1 MSDIT
6 IPSWRARPENPG
18 PNWRMLAVAGGLLGA
33 VAVAGAVGWGIS
45 RMGPRTVPLIEPDA
59 RPVKIRPESPGGM
72 IVPNQDQLVLEP
84 PSVRRAAERN
94 AGVSARLDQGP
105 EMPALE
111 QLRQQ
116 AAPPAPPP
124 VAMAPPV
131 PLPALVPEAPA
142 LAPPMAP
149 RLPPVA
155 ASPAPAPTVPAAPAP
170 SAQAPAAPVP
180 APPPPAVVR
189 PGLAP
194 VAGGRAMVQ
203 LAALSSEESARGEW
217 ERLQRRV
224 PELAAFQPQIT
235 RFDRGEGQ
243 APLYRLRTGG
253 LAGIAAARSLCEA
266 MRAKAAPCTP
276 LGG

>member
-45 RMGPRTVPLIEPDA
+45 RMGGPRIVPLIEPDA

-72 IVPNQDQLVLEP
+72 VVPNQDQLVLEP

-94 AGVSARLDQGP
+94 AGASARLDQGP
-105 EMPALE
+105 ELPALD

-116 AAPPAPPP
+116 AAPPAAHAPSPPP
-124 VAMAPPV
+124 AT
-131 PLPALVPEAPA
+131 APA
-142 LAPPMAP
+142 
-149 RLPPVA
+149 
-155 ASPAPAPTVPAAPAP
+155 PAAPAV
-170 SAQAPAAPVP
+170 SSLEAPAMPAPVAPRPPPQQQAAVTPP
-180 APPPPAVVR
+180 APPTPPAPAIVR

-194 VAGGRAMVQ
+194 VANGRAMVQ
-203 LAALSSEESARGEW
+203 LAALSSEDSAKGEW
-217 ERLQRRV
+217 ERLQKRV
-224 PELAAFQPQIT
+224 PELAPFQSQIT

-243 APLYRLRTGG
+243 APLYRLRAVG
-253 LAGIAAARSLCEA
+253 LANIAAARSLCEA

>member
-6 IPSWRARPENPG
+6 IPSWRTRPENSG

-33 VAVAGAVGWGIS
+33 VAAAGAVGWGIS
-45 RMGPRTVPLIEPDA
+45 RMGGPRTVPLIEPDA

-72 IVPNQDQLVLEP
+72 VVPNQDQLVLEP

-105 EMPALE
+105 ELPALD

-116 AAPPAPPP
+116 AAPPAAPVPSPPP
-124 VAMAPPV
+124 V
-131 PLPALVPEAPA
+131 
-142 LAPPMAP
+142 
-149 RLPPVA
+149 
-155 ASPAPAPTVPAAPAP
+155 AAPAP
-170 SAQAPAAPVP
+170 SVSTLEAP
-180 APPPPAVVR
+180 APPAPVAPRQQPQQPPPQQAVVAPPATPTPPAPVVVR

-194 VAGGRAMVQ
+194 VANGRAMVQ

-217 ERLQRRV
+217 ERLQKRV
-224 PELAAFQPQIT
+224 PELAAFPSQIS

-243 APLYRLRTGG
+243 APLYRLRATG
-253 LAGIAAARSLCEA
+253 LANIAAARSLCEA

>member
-6 IPSWRARPENPG
+6 IPSWRARQENSG

-45 RMGPRTVPLIEPDA
+45 RMGAPRTVPLIEPDA
-59 RPVKIRPESPGGM
+59 RPLKIRPEAPGGM
-72 IVPNQDQLVLEP
+72 VVPNQDQLVLEP

-105 EMPALE
+105 ELPALD

-116 AAPPAPPP
+116 AAPPAAPVPSPPP
-124 VAMAPPV
+124 VA
-131 PLPALVPEAPA
+131 
-142 LAPPMAP
+142 
-149 RLPPVA
+149 
-155 ASPAPAPTVPAAPAP
+155 APAPTVSTLEAPATPALP
-170 SAQAPAAPVP
+170 SPVP
-180 APPPPAVVR
+180 PRPQQQAVVVPPVPPAPAVVR

-194 VAGGRAMVQ
+194 VANGRAMVQ
-203 LAALSSEESARGEW
+203 LAALSSEESAKGEW
-217 ERLQRRV
+217 ERLQKRV
-224 PELAAFQPQIT
+224 PELAVFQSQIS

-243 APLYRLRTGG
+243 APLYRLRAVG
-253 LAGIAAARSLCEA
+253 LANIAAARSLCEA